1 MITYQQV
8 KNYITNNIESIER
21 DDFYLLEGKL
31 VFKDLSK
38 ANTVCTYF
46 EHRNLTVILIKQKF
60 GIIGTLSMQLRCT
73 FLMDLRIL
81 NGTN

>member
-31 VFKDLSK
+31 VFKDLTK
-38 ANTVCTYF
+38 ANIVCTYF
-46 EHRNLTVILIKQKF
+46 EARQEAP
-60 GIIGTLSMQLRCT
+60 S
-73 FLMDLRIL
+73 
-81 NGTN
+81 

>member
-31 VFKDLSK
+31 VFKDLTK

-46 EHRNLTVILIKQKF
+46 EHRNLTVILNKTKIWDHWDVEYVVEMYFSDGFEDFKW
-60 GIIGTLSMQLRCT
+60 
-73 FLMDLRIL
+73 
-81 NGTN
+81 N

>member
-8 KNYITNNIESIER
+8 KNYITSNIETIER

-38 ANTVCTYF
+38 ATIVYTYF
-46 EHRNLTVILIKQKF
+46 EDRNLSVVFNTTKIWDHWSTEYAAEMYFSDGFEDFKW
-60 GIIGTLSMQLRCT
+60 
-73 FLMDLRIL
+73 
-81 NGTN
+81 N